1 MLHHWLQLSLFLI
14 LILIGGASLKNDFR
28 DMCIPI
34 PSDGDGVY
42 ELASK
47 KQLSLEV
54 DVQGSPGHF
63 QEKAIRI
70 VTKPIISDDRNI
82 ILSPCEVSHL

>member
-1 MLHHWLQLSLFLI
+1 MLHHCLQLSLFLI
-14 LILIGGASLKNDFR
+14 LIGGATLNNDFK

-34 PSDGDGVY
+34 PSDGDGIY

-54 DVQGSPGHF
+54 DVQGSPGLL

>member
-1 MLHHWLQLSLFLI
+1 MN
-14 LILIGGASLKNDFR
+14 NDFK

-34 PSDGDGVY
+34 PSDGDGIY

-54 DVQGSPGHF
+54 DVQGSPGLL

-70 VTKPIISDDRNI
+70 VTKPIISDRNI